1 MAAGKN
7 NQVNSAEEVRP
18 SCLCCDIKTGLLIWI
33 GLTLISQLATAFT
46 LKGILMGGYLVGAFF
61 TLIGFFGAY
70 KENSKLLKVFFW
82 SEILYLIAIAAFQ
95 IILINTGSYKEFL
108 TETCTTANNL
118 LEGTTTRINCEE
130 FVNSVIT
137 NSYIS
142 LAIGMILPIVVIVH
156 VRKFYTYLDSKST
169 ISSA

>member
-1 MAAGKN
+1 MAAAKN

-18 SCLCCDIKTGLLIWI
+18 SCLCCDIKTGLLIWL

-46 LKGILMGGYLVGAFF
+46 LKGLLMGGYLFGAFF

-70 KENSKLLKVFFW
+70 KENSKFLKVFFW
-82 SEILYLIAIAAFQ
+82 SEIFYLVAIAAFQ
-95 IILINTGSYKEFL
+95 IIIINVGSLKETL
-108 TETCTTANNL
+108 VESCNIVQNS
-118 LEGTTTRINCEE
+118 LEGATTKVDCEA
-130 FVNSVIT
+130 FANSTIT

-156 VRKFYTYLDSKST
+156 VRKFYTYLDSKSSPST
-169 ISSA
+169 A